1 MSGFQTP
8 ITIKQAIE
16 RIQKNNY
23 LLPAFQREY
32 VWSSYQVE
40 NLFDSLMKG
49 YPISSMLF
57 WKVKD
62 EAKNAYKFYKI
73 LDKYV
78 EKYHI
83 HNDAINTNLMNDF
96 HAILDGQQRLTS
108 LYIGLCGSYAY
119 HRYRARWDNS
129 DNNFPERLLYL
140 NLSRTFPEDENDK
153 TYNFSFK
160 EKSLTQEKALYQDTN
175 GDKWFRVGE
184 ILNLGGGDS
193 DYDVDDFADDNG
205 IAKEEKKIINKL
217 RKVIFEKS
225 VINFYEIE
233 DSKPDVAVNIF
244 VRINSG
250 GSQLSFSNMLMSM
263 AIAGWQKKDART
275 EILRLVDL
283 VNNKGFNITQ
293 DYILKAFL
301 YLYKTDVRFRIKSF
315 NNEFIE
321 LIEDKWESIRDCIDE
336 LFELLRNFGL
346 DRSSL
351 TSNNATMPILY
362 YLYHRNIY
370 NGFTTTTGYS
380 EEREQI
386 RVWLMKTLIYR
397 SFGASG
403 DRTLQLSRKAFT
415 DDLESL
421 FIKDDITSFPADTL
435 AAAIKQPS
443 ELSDEYIDNHIL
455 SIHKDNKFAF
465 AILALLYSNL
475 DYRNTFHKDHIHP
488 FVLCHDAGY
497 DWEEYDTILNLQM
510 LDANENMS
518 KNAKQ
523 LQEWVDAETTP
534 ETRLTF
540 LKNHLIPNVDLSLEN
555 FREYIDQRK
564 ILLRD
569 RIKLLFKREIAVYIP
584 SSEEEDDIEEFEDEL
599 VVAET

>member
-1 MSGFQTP
+1 MSGFQSP
-8 ITIKQAIE
+8 ITIRQAIG
-16 RIQKNNY
+16 RIKNNEY

-83 HNDAINTNLMNDF
+83 HNDAFNTNQVNDF
-96 HAILDGQQRLTS
+96 YAILDGQQRLTS
-108 LYIGLCGSYAY
+108 LYIGLCGSYAF

-129 DNNFPERLLYL
+129 DYNFPERILYL
-140 NLSRTFPEDENDK
+140 NISRIFLEDESDK

-160 EKSLTQEKALYQDTN
+160 EKSLTQGKVLYQDTN
-175 GDKWFRVGE
+175 EDKWFQVGE
-184 ILNLGGGDS
+184 ILKLGDGDS
-193 DYDVDDFADDNG
+193 DYGIFEFSDDYSLTR
-205 IAKEEKKIINKL
+205 EERSMLNKL
-217 RKVIFEKS
+217 RSKIFDKP

-250 GSQLSFSNMLMSM
+250 GTQLSFSNMLMSM

-315 NNEFIE
+315 NNEFIDLVE
-321 LIEDKWESIRDCIDE
+321 EKWEAIRDCIDE
-336 LFELLRNFGL
+336 LFELMKNYGL

-351 TSNNATMPILY
+351 TSNNATLPILY

-370 NGFTTTTGYS
+370 KNFSSAIGYAD
-380 EEREQI
+380 ERKEI
-386 RVWLMKTLIYR
+386 RLWLMKTLIFR
-397 SFGASG
+397 SFSASG
-403 DRTLQLSRKAFT
+403 DRILQLSRKAFT
-415 DDLESL
+415 DNMDSS
-421 FIKDDITSFPADTL
+421 FIDDDIIAFPSDTL
-435 AAAIKQPS
+435 SSAIRQPT
-443 ELSDEYIDNHIL
+443 EINDEYIDTHIL
-455 SIHKDNKFAF
+455 TIHKDNKFAF

-475 DYRNTFHKDHIHP
+475 DYRNIFHKDHIHP
-488 FVLCHDAGY
+488 FVLCQNAGY
-497 DWEEYDTILNLQM
+497 DWEKYDTILNLQM
-510 LDANENMS
+510 LDANENMA
-518 KNAKQ
+518 KNAKG
-523 LQEWVDAETTP
+523 LKEWVESETTP
-534 ETRLTF
+534 ETRDSF
-540 LKNHLIPNVDLSLEN
+540 LKNHLIPDVNLELDN
-555 FREYIDQRK
+555 FPEYIEERRN
-564 ILLRD
+564 LLHE
-569 RIKLLFKREIAVYIP
+569 RIKSLFKRDTANVITTE
-584 SSEEEDDIEEFEDEL
+584 SEDDIEELEDEI
-599 VVAET
+599 E

>member
-8 ITIKQAIE
+8 ITIKQAID
-16 RIQKNNY
+16 RIRRNAY

-32 VWSSYQVE
+32 VWSSSQVE

-62 EAKNAYKFYKI
+62 EAKNSYKFYKI

-83 HNDAINTNLMNDF
+83 HNDAFNTNQVNDF

-119 HRYRARWDNS
+119 HRYRARWDNI
-129 DNNFPERLLYL
+129 DYNFPERLLYL

-153 TYNFSFK
+153 TFNFSFK
-160 EKSLTQEKALYQDTN
+160 EKSLTQENSLYVDST
-175 GDKWFRVGE
+175 GDKWFRVSE
-184 ILNLGGGDS
+184 ILNLGDGDQ
-193 DYDVDDFADDNG
+193 DYGIYEFAEDNSLSRD
-205 IAKEEKKIINKL
+205 ERSMLNKL
-217 RKVIFEKS
+217 RTNIFDKS

-250 GSQLSFSNMLMSM
+250 GTPLSFSNMLMSM

-301 YLYKTDVRFRIKSF
+301 YLYNADVRFRIKSF
-315 NNEFIE
+315 DNEFIG
-321 LIEDKWESIRDCIDE
+321 LIEEKWESIRDCIDE

-351 TSNNATMPILY
+351 TSNNATLPILY

-370 NGFTTTTGYS
+370 RGFASLIGYA

-403 DRTLQLSRKAFT
+403 DRVLQLSHKAFT
-415 DDLESL
+415 DDMETT
-421 FIKDDITSFPADTL
+421 FIKDNITIFPAD
-435 AAAIKQPS
+435 AISSAIKQPR
-443 ELSDEYIDNHIL
+443 ELSDEYIDTHIL
-455 SIHKDNKFAF
+455 SIHKDNIYAF
-465 AILALLYSNL
+465 ATLALLYSNL
-475 DYRNTFHKDHIHP
+475 DYRNNFHKDHIHP
-488 FVLCHDAGY
+488 YVLCKDAGY
-497 DWEEYDTILNLQM
+497 NYEEYDTILNLQM
-510 LDANENMS
+510 LDGNENMS
-518 KNAKQ
+518 KNEKP
-523 LQEWVDAETTP
+523 LQEWVETETTLD
-534 ETRLTF
+534 TRQAF
-540 LKNHLIPNVDLSLEN
+540 LKNHLIPDVDLSLEN
-555 FREYIDQRK
+555 FEEFIEQRR
-564 ILLRD
+564 ILLKN
-569 RIKLLFKREIAVYIP
+569 KLKQLFMRTQP
-584 SSEEEDDIEEFEDEL
+584 SATPIVVLEDIDEDGEVIEDE
-599 VVAET
+599 

>member
-1 MSGFQTP
+1 MSGFQSP
-8 ITIKQAIE
+8 ITIKQAIG
-16 RIQKNNY
+16 RIKNNEY

-62 EAKNAYKFYKI
+62 EAKNTYKFYKI
-73 LDKYV
+73 LDKYI

-83 HNDAINTNLMNDF
+83 HNDAFNTNQVNDF

-108 LYIGLCGSYAY
+108 LYIGLCGSYAF
-119 HRYRARWDNS
+119 HRYRARWENS
-129 DNNFPERLLYL
+129 DYNFPERILYL
-140 NLSRTFPEDENDK
+140 NISRTFPEDESDK
-153 TYNFSFK
+153 TYDFSFK
-160 EKSLTQEKALYQDTN
+160 EKSLTQGKVLYQDTN
-175 GDKWFRVGE
+175 GDKWFQVGE
-184 ILNLGGGDS
+184 ILKLGDGDS
-193 DYDVDDFADDNG
+193 DYGIFEFSDDYSLTR
-205 IAKEEKKIINKL
+205 EERNMLNKL
-217 RKVIFEKS
+217 RSKIFDKP

-250 GSQLSFSNMLMSM
+250 GTQLSFSNMLMSM

-301 YLYKTDVRFRIKSF
+301 YLYKADVRFRIKSF
-315 NNEFIE
+315 DNEFIDLVE
-321 LIEDKWESIRDCIDE
+321 EKWESIRDCIDE
-336 LFELLRNFGL
+336 LFELLKNYGL

-351 TSNNATMPILY
+351 TSNNATLPILY

-370 NGFTTTTGYS
+370 KSFSSAIGYAD
-380 EEREQI
+380 ERKEI
-386 RVWLMKTLIYR
+386 RLWLMKTLIFR

-403 DRTLQLSRKAFT
+403 DRILQLSRKAFT
-415 DDLESL
+415 DNMDLS
-421 FIKDDITSFPADTL
+421 FINDDITAFPSDTISS
-435 AAAIKQPS
+435 AIRQPT
-443 ELSDEYIDNHIL
+443 EINDEYIDVHIL
-455 SIHKDNKFAF
+455 TIHKDNKFAF

-488 FVLCHDAGY
+488 YVLCQNAGY

-510 LDANENMS
+510 LDANENMA
-518 KNAKQ
+518 KNAKE
-523 LQEWVDAETTP
+523 LKEWVESETTP
-534 ETRLTF
+534 ETRDSF
-540 LKNHLIPNVDLSLEN
+540 LKSHLIPDVNLELDN
-555 FREYIDQRK
+555 FPEYIEERRK
-564 ILLRD
+564 LLHE
-569 RIKLLFKREIAVYIP
+569 RIKDLFKRDTANVIT
-584 SSEEEDDIEEFEDEL
+584 SESEDDFEELADEIE
-599 VVAET
+599 

>member
-1 MSGFQTP
+1 MSGFQSP
-8 ITIKQAIE
+8 ITIRQAIG
-16 RIQKNNY
+16 RIKNNEY

-83 HNDAINTNLMNDF
+83 HNDAFNTNQVNDF
-96 HAILDGQQRLTS
+96 YAILDGQQRLTS
-108 LYIGLCGSYAY
+108 LYIGLCGSYAF

-129 DNNFPERLLYL
+129 DYNFPERILYL
-140 NLSRTFPEDENDK
+140 NISRIFPEDESDK

-160 EKSLTQEKALYQDTN
+160 EKSLTQGKVLYQDTN
-175 GDKWFRVGE
+175 EDKWFQVGE
-184 ILNLGGGDS
+184 ILKLGDGDS
-193 DYDVDDFADDNG
+193 DYGIFEFSDDYSLTR
-205 IAKEEKKIINKL
+205 EERSMLNKL
-217 RKVIFEKS
+217 RSKIFDKP

-250 GSQLSFSNMLMSM
+250 GTQLSFSNMLMSM

-315 NNEFIE
+315 NNEFIDLVE
-321 LIEDKWESIRDCIDE
+321 EKWEAIRDCIDE
-336 LFELLRNFGL
+336 LFELMKNYGL

-351 TSNNATMPILY
+351 TSNNATLPILY

-370 NGFTTTTGYS
+370 KNFSSAIGYAD
-380 EEREQI
+380 ERKEI
-386 RVWLMKTLIYR
+386 RLWLMKTLIFR
-397 SFGASG
+397 SFSASG
-403 DRTLQLSRKAFT
+403 DRILQLSRKAFT
-415 DDLESL
+415 DNMDSS
-421 FIKDDITSFPADTL
+421 FIDDDIIAFPSDTL
-435 AAAIKQPS
+435 SSAIRQPT
-443 ELSDEYIDNHIL
+443 EINDEYIDTHIL
-455 SIHKDNKFAF
+455 TIHKDNKFAF

-475 DYRNTFHKDHIHP
+475 DYRNIFHKDHIHP
-488 FVLCHDAGY
+488 FVLCQNAGY
-497 DWEEYDTILNLQM
+497 DWEKYDTILNLQM
-510 LDANENMS
+510 LDANENMA
-518 KNAKQ
+518 KNAKG
-523 LQEWVDAETTP
+523 LKEWVESETTP
-534 ETRLTF
+534 ETRDSF
-540 LKNHLIPNVDLSLEN
+540 LKNHLIPDVNLELDN
-555 FREYIDQRK
+555 FPEYIEERRN
-564 ILLRD
+564 LLHE
-569 RIKLLFKREIAVYIP
+569 RIKSLFKRDTANVITTE
-584 SSEEEDDIEEFEDEL
+584 SEDDIEELEDEI
-599 VVAET
+599 E

>member
-1 MSGFQTP
+1 MSGFQSP
-8 ITIKQAIE
+8 ITIKQAIG
-16 RIQKNNY
+16 RIKNNEY

-78 EKYHI
+78 ERYHI
-83 HNDAINTNLMNDF
+83 HNDAFNTNQVNDF

-129 DNNFPERLLYL
+129 DYNFPERILYL
-140 NLSRTFPEDENDK
+140 NISHVFPEDESDK

-160 EKSLTQEKALYQDTN
+160 EKSLTQDKVLYQDTN

-184 ILNLGGGDS
+184 ILKLGDGDS
-193 DYDVDDFADDNG
+193 DYGIFEFSDDNSLSR
-205 IAKEEKKIINKL
+205 EERNMLNKL
-217 RKVIFEKS
+217 RTKIFDKS

-250 GSQLSFSNMLMSM
+250 GTQLSFSDMLMSM

-293 DYILKAFL
+293 DYVLKAFL
-301 YLYKTDVRFRIKSF
+301 YLYKPDVRFRIKSF
-315 NNEFIE
+315 NNDFIDLVE
-321 LIEDKWESIRDCIDE
+321 EKWESIRDCIDE
-336 LFELLRNFGL
+336 LFELLKNFGL

-351 TSNNATMPILY
+351 TSNNATLPILY

-370 NGFTTTTGYS
+370 KGFSSLIGYADDRK
-380 EEREQI
+380 EI
-386 RVWLMKTLIYR
+386 RAWLMKTLIYR

-415 DDLESL
+415 DNMELL
-421 FIKDDITSFPADTL
+421 YINNDIITFPADEISS
-435 AAAIKQPS
+435 AIKQPA
-443 ELSDEYIDNHIL
+443 EIGDEYIDTHIL

-488 FVLCHDAGY
+488 FVLCQNEGY

-518 KNAKQ
+518 KNAKE
-523 LQEWVDAETTP
+523 LKKWVESETTP
-534 ETRLTF
+534 ETRPSF
-540 LKNHLIPNVDLSLEN
+540 LKNHLIPDVNLDLEN
-555 FREYIDQRK
+555 FPEYIEKRR
-564 ILLRD
+564 LLLHE
-569 RIKLLFKREIAVYIP
+569 RIKQLFKRANSVVLLVD
-584 SSEEEDDIEEFEDEL
+584 SEDDFEELENEKLDM
-599 VVAET
+599 

>member
-1 MSGFQTP
+1 MSGFQSP
-8 ITIKQAIE
+8 ITIRQAIG
-16 RIQKNNY
+16 RIKNNEY

-83 HNDAINTNLMNDF
+83 HNDAFNTNQVNDF
-96 HAILDGQQRLTS
+96 YAILDGQQRLTS
-108 LYIGLCGSYAY
+108 LYIGLCGSYAF

-129 DNNFPERLLYL
+129 DYNFPERILYL
-140 NLSRTFPEDENDK
+140 NISRTFPEDESDK

-160 EKSLTQEKALYQDTN
+160 EKSLTQGKVLYQDTN
-175 GDKWFRVGE
+175 GDKWFQVGE
-184 ILNLGGGDS
+184 ILKLGDGDS
-193 DYDVDDFADDNG
+193 DYGIFEFSDDYSLTR
-205 IAKEEKKIINKL
+205 EERNMLNKL
-217 RKVIFEKS
+217 RSKIFDKP

-250 GSQLSFSNMLMSM
+250 GTQLSFSNMLMSM

-315 NNEFIE
+315 DNEFIE
-321 LIEDKWESIRDCIDE
+321 LVEEKWESIRDCIDE
-336 LFELLRNFGL
+336 LFELLKNYGL

-351 TSNNATMPILY
+351 TSNNATLPLLY

-370 NGFTTTTGYS
+370 KGFSSAIGYAN
-380 EEREQI
+380 EREEI
-386 RVWLMKTLIYR
+386 RLWLMKTLIFR

-403 DRTLQLSRKAFT
+403 DRILQLSRKAFT
-415 DDLESL
+415 DNIDSS
-421 FIKDDITSFPADTL
+421 FIDDNITDFPSDTL
-435 AAAIKQPS
+435 SSAIRQPT
-443 ELSDEYIDNHIL
+443 EINDEYIDAHIL
-455 SIHKDNKFAF
+455 TIHKDNKFAF

-488 FVLCHDAGY
+488 FVLCQNAGY

-518 KNAKQ
+518 KNAKE
-523 LQEWVDAETTP
+523 LKEWVESETTP
-534 ETRLTF
+534 ETRDSF
-540 LKNHLIPNVDLSLEN
+540 LKNHLIPDVNLELDN
-555 FREYIDQRK
+555 FPEYIEERRK
-564 ILLRD
+564 LLHE
-569 RIKLLFKREIAVYIP
+569 RIKNLFKRDAAIVITTE
-584 SSEEEDDIEEFEDEL
+584 SEDDFEELEDEI
-599 VVAET
+599 E

>member
-1 MSGFQTP
+1 MSGFQSP
-8 ITIKQAIE
+8 ITIKQAIG
-16 RIQKNNY
+16 RIKNNEY

-57 WKVKD
+57 WKVKN

-73 LDKYV
+73 LDKFI

-83 HNDAINTNLMNDF
+83 HNDAFNTNQVNDF

-108 LYIGLCGSYAY
+108 LYIGLCGSYAF
-119 HRYRARWDNS
+119 HRYRARWENS
-129 DNNFPERLLYL
+129 DYNFPERILYL
-140 NLSRTFPEDENDK
+140 NISRTFPEDESDK

-160 EKSLTQEKALYQDTN
+160 EKSLTQGKVLYQDTN
-175 GDKWFRVGE
+175 GDKWFQVGE
-184 ILNLGGGDS
+184 ILKLGDGDS
-193 DYDVDDFADDNG
+193 DYGIFEFSDDYSLTR
-205 IAKEEKKIINKL
+205 EERNMLNKL
-217 RKVIFEKS
+217 RSKIFDKP

-250 GSQLSFSNMLMSM
+250 GTQLSFSNMLMSM

-301 YLYKTDVRFRIKSF
+301 YLYKTDVRFKIKSF
-315 NNEFIE
+315 DNEFIDLVE
-321 LIEDKWESIRDCIDE
+321 EKWESIRDCIDE
-336 LFELLRNFGL
+336 LFELLKNYGL

-351 TSNNATMPILY
+351 TSNNATLPVLY

-370 NGFTTTTGYS
+370 KSFSSAIRYAD
-380 EEREQI
+380 ERKEI
-386 RVWLMKTLIYR
+386 RLWLMKTLIFR

-403 DRTLQLSRKAFT
+403 DRILQLSRKAFT
-415 DDLESL
+415 DNMDLS
-421 FIKDDITSFPADTL
+421 FINDDITAFPSDTL
-435 AAAIKQPS
+435 SSAIRQPT
-443 ELSDEYIDNHIL
+443 EINDEYIDAHIL
-455 SIHKDNKFAF
+455 TIHKDNKFAF

-488 FVLCHDAGY
+488 YVLCQNAGY

-510 LDANENMS
+510 LDANENMA
-518 KNAKQ
+518 KNAKE
-523 LQEWVDAETTP
+523 LKEWVESETTP
-534 ETRLTF
+534 ENRDSF
-540 LKNHLIPNVDLSLEN
+540 LKNHLIPNVNLELDN
-555 FREYIDQRK
+555 FPEYIEERRK
-564 ILLRD
+564 LLHERFK
-569 RIKLLFKREIAVYIP
+569 ILFKRDTANVITTDP
-584 SSEEEDDIEEFEDEL
+584 EDDFEELEDEI
-599 VVAET
+599 E

>member
-1 MSGFQTP
+1 MSGFQSP
-8 ITIKQAIE
+8 ITIKQAID
-16 RIQKNNY
+16 RIHRNEY

-32 VWSSYQVE
+32 VLSSYQVE

-73 LDKYV
+73 LDKYI

-83 HNDAINTNLMNDF
+83 HNDAFNTNQVNDF

-108 LYIGLCGSYAY
+108 LYIGLCGSYAF

-129 DNNFPERLLYL
+129 DYNFPERILYL
-140 NLSRTFPEDENDK
+140 NISRTFPEDENDK
-153 TYNFSFK
+153 TFNFSFK
-160 EKSLTQEKALYQDTN
+160 EKTLTQNKSLYIDTS
-175 GDKWFRVGE
+175 GEKWFRVGE
-184 ILNLGGGDS
+184 ILKLCRDGV
-193 DYDVDDFADDNG
+193 DYDIDDFAEDNNL
-205 IAKEEKKIINKL
+205 AREEKKIINRL
-217 RKVIFEKS
+217 NKVIFQNLT
-225 VINFYEIE
+225 INFYEIE

-250 GSQLSFSNMLMSM
+250 GTQLSFSNMLMSM

-293 DYILKAFL
+293 EYVLKAFL

-315 NNEFIE
+315 NNDFIDLVE
-321 LIEDKWESIRDCIDE
+321 EKWESIRDCIDE
-336 LFELLRNFGL
+336 LFELLKNYGL

-351 TSNNATMPILY
+351 TANYATLPILY

-370 NGFTTTTGYS
+370 KGFSTSIGYA
-380 EEREQI
+380 EERKEI
-386 RVWLMKTLIYR
+386 RSWLMKTLIFR
-397 SFGASG
+397 SFGANG
-403 DRTLQLSRKAFT
+403 ERALQLSRKAFT
-415 DDLESL
+415 QNMELSYINDDV
-421 FIKDDITSFPADTL
+421 ITFPADSISS
-435 AAAIKQPS
+435 AIKQPT
-443 ELSDEYIDNHIL
+443 EISDEYIDTHIL

-475 DYRNTFHKDHIHP
+475 DYRNIFHKDHIHP
-488 FVLCHDAGY
+488 FVLCQNAGY
-497 DWEEYDTILNLQM
+497 NWEEYDTILNLQM

-518 KNAKQ
+518 KNAKK
-523 LQEWVDAETTP
+523 LKEWVDSETASD
-534 ETRLTF
+534 TRLSF
-540 LKNHLIPNVDLSLEN
+540 LKNHLLPDVNLELEN
-555 FREYIDQRK
+555 FPEFIAERRV
-564 ILLRD
+564 LLHE
-569 RIKLLFKREIAVYIP
+569 RIKQLFKRTKTNIFPLE
-584 SSEEEDDIEEFEDEL
+584 SDDDFEDLEEEQSDI
-599 VVAET
+599 

>member
-1 MSGFQTP
+1 MSGFQSP
-8 ITIKQAIE
+8 ITIRQAIG
-16 RIQKNNY
+16 RIKNNEY

-83 HNDAINTNLMNDF
+83 HNDAFNTNQVNDF
-96 HAILDGQQRLTS
+96 YAILDGQQRLTS
-108 LYIGLCGSYAY
+108 LYIGLCGSYAF

-129 DNNFPERLLYL
+129 DYNFPERFLYL
-140 NLSRTFPEDENDK
+140 NISRTFPEDESDK

-160 EKSLTQEKALYQDTN
+160 EKSLTQGKVLYQDTN
-175 GDKWFRVGE
+175 GDKWFQVGE
-184 ILNLGGGDS
+184 ILKLGDGDS
-193 DYDVDDFADDNG
+193 DYGIFEFSDDYSLTR
-205 IAKEEKKIINKL
+205 EERNMLNKL
-217 RKVIFEKS
+217 RSKIFDKP

-250 GSQLSFSNMLMSM
+250 GTQLSFSNMLMSM

-315 NNEFIE
+315 DNEFIE
-321 LIEDKWESIRDCIDE
+321 LVEEKWESIRDCIDE
-336 LFELLRNFGL
+336 LFELLKNYGL

-351 TSNNATMPILY
+351 TSNNATLPLLY

-370 NGFTTTTGYS
+370 KGFSSAIGYAN
-380 EEREQI
+380 EREEI
-386 RVWLMKTLIYR
+386 RLWLMKTLIFR

-403 DRTLQLSRKAFT
+403 DRILQLSRKAFT
-415 DDLESL
+415 DNIDSS
-421 FIKDDITSFPADTL
+421 FIDDDITAFPSDTL
-435 AAAIKQPS
+435 SSAIRQPT
-443 ELSDEYIDNHIL
+443 EINDEYIDAHIL
-455 SIHKDNKFAF
+455 TIHKDNKFAF

-488 FVLCHDAGY
+488 FVLCQNAGY

-518 KNAKQ
+518 KNAKE
-523 LQEWVDAETTP
+523 LKEWVESETTS
-534 ETRLTF
+534 ETRDSF
-540 LKNHLIPNVDLSLEN
+540 LKSHLIPDVNLELDN
-555 FREYIDQRK
+555 FPEYIEERRK
-564 ILLRD
+564 LLHE
-569 RIKLLFKREIAVYIP
+569 RIKDLFKRDTANVITTE
-584 SSEEEDDIEEFEDEL
+584 SEDDFEELEDEI
-599 VVAET
+599 E

>member
-1 MSGFQTP
+1 MSGIQTP
-8 ITIKQAIE
+8 ITIWQAIKH
-16 RIQKNNY
+16 IQRNSY

-32 VWSSYQVE
+32 VWSSNQVE

-49 YPISSMLF
+49 YPINSMLF

-78 EKYHI
+78 EKYHV
-83 HNDAINTNLMNDF
+83 HNDAFNTNQVNDF
-96 HAILDGQQRLTS
+96 YAILDGQQRLTS

-129 DNNFPERLLYL
+129 DYNFPERILYL
-140 NLSRTFPEDENDK
+140 NISRTFPEDESDK

-160 EKSLTQEKALYQDTN
+160 EKAQTQEKALYQDTN

-184 ILNLGGGDS
+184 ILNLEGGDS
-193 DYDVDDFADDNG
+193 DYDVDDFAEDNK
-205 IAKEEKKIINKL
+205 ITRNEKKIINLL
-217 RKVIFEKS
+217 RKKIFEKT
-225 VINFYEIE
+225 VIDYYEIE

-250 GSQLSFSNMLMSM
+250 GTQLSFSNMLMSM

-315 NNEFIE
+315 NNDFIA

-336 LFELLRNFGL
+336 LFELLRNYGL

-370 NGFTTTTGYS
+370 KGFASLIGYS
-380 EEREQI
+380 EDRERI

-397 SFGASG
+397 SFGGSS
-403 DRTLQLSRKAFT
+403 DRTLQLSHKAFT
-415 DDLESL
+415 DDMETS
-421 FIKDDITSFPADTL
+421 FIKEDIKSFPADSISSS
-435 AAAIKQPS
+435 IKQPS
-443 ELSDEYIDNHIL
+443 EPSDDYIDNYIFP
-455 SIHKDNKFAF
+455 IHKDNKFAF

-475 DYRNTFHKDHIHP
+475 DYRNFYHKDHIHP
-488 FVLCHDAGY
+488 FVLCKDAGY
-497 DWEEYDTILNLQM
+497 DWNEYDTILNLQM
-510 LDANENMS
+510 LDANENMA
-518 KNAKQ
+518 KNAKP
-523 LQEWVDAETTP
+523 LIDWVEAETTP
-534 ETRLTF
+534 ETRPAF
-540 LKNHLIPNVDLSLEN
+540 LKNHLIPDVDLGLDN
-555 FREYIDQRK
+555 FSEYIAQRRV
-564 ILLRD
+564 LLKE
-569 RIKLLFKREIAVYIP
+569 RIKQIFIRTNIGEIPTLEV
-584 SSEEEDDIEEFEDEL
+584 EDDYEEIPDDEI
-599 VVAET
+599 

>member
-16 RIQKNNY
+16 RIQKNYY

-49 YPISSMLF
+49 FPISSMLF

-83 HNDAINTNLMNDF
+83 HNDAFNTNQVNDF

-129 DNNFPERLLYL
+129 DYNFPERILYL
-140 NLSRTFPEDENDK
+140 NISRTFPEDENDK

-160 EKSLTQEKALYQDTN
+160 EKSLTQEKALYLDTN

-184 ILNLGGGDS
+184 ILKLGDGDS
-193 DYDVDDFADDNG
+193 DYGIFEFSEDNSLSR
-205 IAKEEKKIINKL
+205 EERNMLNKL
-217 RKVIFEKS
+217 KSKIFDKS
-225 VINFYEIE
+225 VINYYEIE

-250 GSQLSFSNMLMSM
+250 GTQLSFSDMLMSM

-301 YLYKTDVRFRIKSF
+301 YLYKKDVRFRITSF
-315 NNEFIE
+315 DNDFID
-321 LIEDKWESIRDCIDE
+321 LIEEKWESIRDCIDE

-351 TSNNATMPILY
+351 TSNNATLPILY
-362 YLYHRNIY
+362 YIYHKDIY
-370 NGFTTTTGYS
+370 RGFASLIGYA
-380 EEREQI
+380 EEREQMRI
-386 RVWLMKTLIYR
+386 WLMKTLIYR

-403 DRTLQLSRKAFT
+403 DRILQLSHKAFSE
-415 DDLESL
+415 DVESL
-421 FIKDDITSFPADTL
+421 SIRDDISSFPAEDL
-435 AAAIKQPS
+435 SSAIKQPR
-443 ELSDEYIDNHIL
+443 ELSDDIL
-455 SIHKDNKFAF
+455 KENIFSIHKDNKYAF

-475 DYRNTFHKDHIHP
+475 DYRNNFHKDHIHP
-488 FVLCHDAGY
+488 FVLCENAGFK
-497 DWEEYDTILNLQM
+497 WEDYDTIPNLQM
-510 LDANENMS
+510 LDGNENMA
-518 KNAKQ
+518 KNAKS
-523 LQEWVDAETTP
+523 LKDWVDAETTP
-534 ETRLTF
+534 ETRQAF
-540 LKNHLIPNVDLSLEN
+540 LKSHLIPDVDLSLDN
-555 FREYIDQRK
+555 FPEFIEQRR
-564 ILLRD
+564 ILLKE
-569 RIKLLFKREIAVYIP
+569 RIKQLFKRTGSNDSHFPGI
-584 SSEEEDDIEEFEDEL
+584 EEDFEDIQDE
-599 VVAET
+599 

>member
-8 ITIKQAIE
+8 ITIRQAIH
-16 RIQKNNY
+16 RIQKNEY

-83 HNDAINTNLMNDF
+83 HNDAFNTNQVNDF

-108 LYIGLCGSYAY
+108 LYIGLCGSYAF

-129 DNNFPERLLYL
+129 DYNFPERILYL
-140 NLSRTFPEDENDK
+140 NISRTFPEDESDK
-153 TYNFSFK
+153 TYNYSFK
-160 EKSLTQEKALYQDTN
+160 EKSLTQNKALYIDKN
-175 GDKWFRVGE
+175 DDKWFRVGE
-184 ILNLGGGDS
+184 ILNLCSEDA
-193 DYDVDDFADDNG
+193 DYDIDDFAEDNELTR
-205 IAKEEKKIINKL
+205 EEKKIINRL
-217 RKVIFEKS
+217 RKVVFDIS
-225 VINFYEIE
+225 SINFYEIE

-250 GSQLSFSNMLMSM
+250 GTQLSFSNMLMSM

-293 DYILKAFL
+293 DYVLKAFL
-301 YLYKTDVRFRIKSF
+301 YLLKTDVRFRIKSF
-315 NNEFIE
+315 NNEFIDLVE
-321 LIEDKWESIRDCIDE
+321 EKWESIRDCIDE
-336 LFELLRNFGL
+336 LFELLKNFGL

-351 TSNNATMPILY
+351 TSNNATLPILY
-362 YLYHRNIY
+362 YLYHRGIY
-370 NGFTTTTGYS
+370 KGFASSVGYIDDRK
-380 EEREQI
+380 EI
-386 RVWLMKTLIYR
+386 RAWLMKTLIFR
-397 SFGASG
+397 SFGTSG

-415 DDLESL
+415 DNMDLS
-421 FIKDDITSFPADTL
+421 FINNDISVFPAD
-435 AAAIKQPS
+435 AISSAIKQPT
-443 ELSDEYIDNHIL
+443 EISDEFIDTHIL
-455 SIHKDNKFAF
+455 NIHKDNKFAF

-488 FVLCHDAGY
+488 FVLCQDAGY
-497 DWEEYDTILNLQM
+497 NWEEYDTILNLQM

-518 KNAKQ
+518 KNAKE
-523 LQEWVDAETTP
+523 LKEWVDAETTP
-534 ETRLTF
+534 DTRYTF
-540 LKNHLIPNVDLSLEN
+540 LKNHLIPDVNLELDN
-555 FREYIDQRK
+555 FAEFIRERRNM
-564 ILLRD
+564 LHE
-569 RIKLLFKREIAVYIP
+569 RIKQLFKRSSFFLIP
-584 SSEEEDDIEEFEDEL
+584 ANTDIEDDFEDIED
-599 VVAET
+599 E

>member
-8 ITIKQAIE
+8 ITIKQAID
-16 RIQKNNY
+16 RIRRNAY

-32 VWSSYQVE
+32 VWSSSQVE

-62 EAKNAYKFYKI
+62 EAKNSYKFYKI

-83 HNDAINTNLMNDF
+83 HNDAFNTNQVNDF

-119 HRYRARWDNS
+119 HRYRARWDNI
-129 DNNFPERLLYL
+129 DYNFPERLLYL

-153 TYNFSFK
+153 TFNFSFK
-160 EKSLTQEKALYQDTN
+160 EKSLTQENSLYVDST
-175 GDKWFRVGE
+175 GDKWFRVSE
-184 ILNLGGGDS
+184 ILNLGDGDQ
-193 DYDVDDFADDNG
+193 DYGIYEFAEDNSLSRD
-205 IAKEEKKIINKL
+205 ERSMLNKL
-217 RKVIFEKS
+217 RTNIFDKS

-250 GSQLSFSNMLMSM
+250 GTPLSFSNMLMSM

-301 YLYKTDVRFRIKSF
+301 YLYNADVRFRIKSF
-315 NNEFIE
+315 DNEFIG
-321 LIEDKWESIRDCIDE
+321 LIEEKWESIRDCIDE

-351 TSNNATMPILY
+351 TSNNATLPILY

-370 NGFTTTTGYS
+370 RGFASLIGYA

-403 DRTLQLSRKAFT
+403 DRVLQLSHKAFT
-415 DDLESL
+415 DDMETN
-421 FIKDDITSFPADTL
+421 FIKDNITIFPAD
-435 AAAIKQPS
+435 AISSAIKQPR
-443 ELSDEYIDNHIL
+443 ELSDEYIDTHIL
-455 SIHKDNKFAF
+455 SIHKDNIYAF
-465 AILALLYSNL
+465 ATLALLYSNL
-475 DYRNTFHKDHIHP
+475 DYRNNFHKDHIHP
-488 FVLCHDAGY
+488 YVLCKDVGY
-497 DWEEYDTILNLQM
+497 NYEEYDTILNLQM
-510 LDANENMS
+510 LDGNENMS
-518 KNAKQ
+518 KNEKP
-523 LQEWVDAETTP
+523 LLEWVETETTP
-534 ETRLTF
+534 DTRQAF
-540 LKNHLIPNVDLSLEN
+540 LKNHLIPDVDLSLEN
-555 FREYIDQRK
+555 FEEFIEQRR
-564 ILLRD
+564 ILLKN
-569 RIKLLFKREIAVYIP
+569 KLKQLFMRAQP
-584 SSEEEDDIEEFEDEL
+584 SATPIVVLEDIDEDGEVIEDE
-599 VVAET
+599 